1 MSCGGAIIIIM
12 IDRTIA
18 ITPSAMS
25 LGGIASSKR
34 SVDNFCA
41 NSTRHGILVFLASAL
56 AGPWQ
61 LRRLHVAEHRGSSSR
76 YEPSLAFHR
85 DRRVDPSDC
94 SRCSRLALHRCGRS
108 SSELDGWG
116 PGSRIGRQGRPW
128 SRSPFCYREMP
139 FVLAPDEVGNPN
151 KLPLSLGLA
160 REAEVPCIGQQE

>member
-1 MSCGGAIIIIM
+1 M
-12 IDRTIA
+12 IDTTSA

-85 DRRVDPSDC
+85 GRRVDPSDC
-94 SRCSRLALHRCGRS
+94 SRCSRLALHRLVDPHQNSTVGGRAL
-108 SSELDGWG
+108 ELAARDAPGHG
-116 PGSRIGRQGRPW
+116 PLFVTVKCPSCWRPTRKETLTSCLSPS
-128 SRSPFCYREMP
+128 SRSKARCTGF
-139 FVLAPDEVGNPN
+139 D
-151 KLPLSLGLA
+151 GL
-160 REAEVPCIGQQE
+160 CG